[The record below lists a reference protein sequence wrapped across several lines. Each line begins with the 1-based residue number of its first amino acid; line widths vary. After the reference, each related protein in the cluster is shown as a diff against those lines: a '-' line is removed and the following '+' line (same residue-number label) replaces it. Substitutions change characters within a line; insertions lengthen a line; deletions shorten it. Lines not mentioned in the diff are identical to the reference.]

1 MAARGHR
8 VMAVAPRYACYEEG
22 WETGVRLEVDV
33 FHSRH
38 QVGFFHGFV
47 GGVDVVF
54 VDHPCF
60 SNRHGS
66 EIYAGE
72 FFLFLFFWKKGS
84 EREGDKKK
92 REKEKKLTFLSFFGL
107 FFSSL
112 SFSLSLSPFQ
122 KQQTKN

>member
-1 MAARGHR
+1 
-8 VMAVAPRYACYEEG
+8 MAVAPRYACYEEG

>member
-8 VMAVAPRYACYEEG
+8 VMAIAPRYACYEEG

-47 GGVDVVF
+47 DGVDVVF

-72 FFLFLFFWKKGS
+72 EMREEFFFFFFEA
-84 EREGDKKK
+84 ERV
-92 REKEKKLTFLSFFGL
+92 EKKER
-107 FFSSL
+107 
-112 SFSLSLSPFQ
+112 
-122 KQQTKN
+122 

>member
-22 WETGVRLEVDV
+22 WETGVRLELDV

-47 GGVDVVF
+47 NGVDVVF

-60 SNRHGS
+60 SDRHGS
-66 EIYAGE
+66 AIYAGE
-72 FFLFLFFWKKGS
+72 WGGGGRGGGVGFVLL
-84 EREGDKKK
+84 
-92 REKEKKLTFLSFFGL
+92 
-107 FFSSL
+107 
-112 SFSLSLSPFQ
+112 
-122 KQQTKN
+122 